1 MEGLECRVRCGIC
14 GVLCMRGEMCCKVW
28 DMSVVRC
35 EMWSA
40 VRGEMCCKVWDMEC
54 CEV

>member
-1 MEGLECRVRCGIC
+1 
-14 GVLCMRGEMCCKVW
+14 MRGEMCCKVW

-40 VRGEMCCKVWDMEC
+40 VRCHMWDIAK
-54 CEV
+54 